1 MKQEMYVV
9 NWMLGAWERTDGRSS
24 LQSRQSELQLFEYSD
39 GAANSS
45 SFASVGGMCCAKCGG
60 RCKEMF
66 V

>member
-9 NWMLGAWERTDGRSS
+9 NWMLGKWERTDGRSS

-39 GAANSS
+39 RAANSS
-45 SFASVGGMCCAKCGG
+45 SFASVGMCCAKCGRRKG
-60 RCKEMF
+60 MF